1 MNALLFLP
9 LVQPLIVAGVIALGL
24 SAMAA
29 CWLLPLALLFG
40 LLLVQ
45 AAAWSGLGFALLL
58 MLLML
63 LMLPGFVL
71 GALATLCYG
80 GACWLLIELILS
92 RPWEKTGGAN

>member
-9 LVQPLIVAGVIALGL
+9 LVLPLIVAGVIAVGFL
-24 SAMAA
+24 AMSA
-29 CWLLPLALLFG
+29 CWLLPLTLCVALLA
-40 LLLVQ
+40 VQ

-58 MLLML
+58 VCLL
-63 LMLPGFVL
+63 LPGFVL

>member
-1 MNALLFLP
+1 MNALPLLP
-9 LVQPLIVAGVIALGL
+9 LVLPLLGVGILAVCLL
-24 SAMAA
+24 AMAA
-29 CWLLPLALLFG
+29 CWLLPLTLGVG

-58 MLLML
+58 MLLL
-63 LMLPGFVL
+63 LPGFVL
-71 GALATLCYG
+71 GTLAALCYG

>member
-1 MNALLFLP
+1 MHALLFLP
-9 LVQPLIVAGVIALGL
+9 LVQPLIVAGVLALGL

-45 AAAWSGLGFALLL
+45 AAAWAGLGFALLL
-58 MLLML
+58 VCLL
-63 LMLPGFVL
+63 LPGFVL
-71 GALATLCYG
+71 GTLAALCYG

>member
-9 LVQPLIVAGVIALGL
+9 LVQPLIVAGVLALGL

-29 CWLLPLALLFG
+29 CWLLPVSLVLSLLA
-40 LLLVQ
+40 VQ
-45 AAAWSGLGFALLL
+45 AAAWSGLGFAL
-58 MLLML
+58 LLML